1 MANKATDNEENT
13 VFRGSIFV
21 YIHRLFL
28 SLGLRKV
35 LKTEPRETVFSL
47 LSVALLASFHLI
59 IYRA

>member
-13 VFRGSIFV
+13 VSLGSIFV